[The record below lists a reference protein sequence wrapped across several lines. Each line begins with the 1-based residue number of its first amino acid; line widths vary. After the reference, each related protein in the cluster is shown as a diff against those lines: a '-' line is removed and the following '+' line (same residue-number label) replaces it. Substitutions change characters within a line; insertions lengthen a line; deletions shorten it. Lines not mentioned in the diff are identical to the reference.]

1 MTVDIISCILGGGAL
16 ITLITFL
23 IKRADDKKEKNDAV
37 LAEVQGIK
45 KQIQKMERDS
55 VRTQL
60 LMLMN
65 TYQYGDAS
73 EILTVAEY
81 YFKGLKGDWYMTD
94 LFSKWCSREG
104 VTLPPWFKGGEHDD

>member
-1 MTVDIISCILGGGAL
+1 M
-16 ITLITFL
+16 
-23 IKRADDKKEKNDAV
+23 

-45 KQIQKMERDS
+45 KQMQKMERDS

-73 EILTVAEY
+73 EILTGAEY